1 MQTQHDTKLVGVL
14 SHPITENLIYELLS
28 SGSDASDCGTAFL
41 QFDAQLKDLADPVRA
56 LQSLKARGVYLTGRL
71 RTSAGSL
78 VDFLSDEAHGTG
90 IINVI
95 AFDGDEATGHNTEAR
110 AIVEILDPH
119 RESLQRGG
127 AVILG
132 GGAMARS
139 AAYAL
144 VKNFRTRFVAIAD
157 RTLQQAQVLKQLFD
171 GSKTDSK
178 IEAHELFPP
187 DIAQLLAEAHVIINA
202 TSVGMSGGVE
212 ESPITLSDVF
222 HDRQVVL
229 DCVYNPTTTRLL
241 EDAAAAGAHT
251 ISGTELLIRQVAL
264 AFELLTGAV
273 YPESDVRRASS
284 PAVGA

>member
-1 MQTQHDTKLVGVL
+1 MTTRHDTRLVGVL
-14 SHPITENLIYELLS
+14 SHPVGESLIFELLAAGAES
-28 SGSDASDCGTAFL
+28 SNCDTAFL

-56 LQSLKARGVYLTGRL
+56 LQTLKARGVYLSGRL
-71 RTSAGSL
+71 RASAGAL
-78 VDFLSDEAHGTG
+78 VDFLSDEAHSTG

-95 AFDGDEATGHNTEAR
+95 TFDGDEAKGHNTEAL
-110 AIVEILDPH
+110 AMVEMLDAH
-119 RESLQRGG
+119 RENIQRGG

-144 VKNFRTRFVAIAD
+144 VRNFRTRFVAIAD
-157 RTLQQAQVLKQLFD
+157 RTLQQAQVLKQMFD

-202 TSVGMSGGVE
+202 TSVGSAGGVE
-212 ESPITLSDVF
+212 ESPITLNDVF
-222 HDRQVVL
+222 HDRQIVL

-241 EDAAAAGAHT
+241 EDAAHAGAHT
-251 ISGTELLIRQVAL
+251 ISGTELLIKQVAL
-264 AFELLTGAV
+264 AFELLAGV
-273 YPESDVRRASS
+273 EYPESEVRKASS